1 MKIEIVGI
9 VKNLQGCCPSPLFF
23 HFPNL
28 PRGIS
33 GSANAASPFQEGWN
47 LRIPTM
53 TDNDFQPFFLLA
65 ACKNNIEK
73 KKKIRNK
80 IKRSGY
86 IWALNRNDIDRRR
99 KRRRRREAWSNSS
112 MNPMIVNN
120 RGNELKSF
128 DGRDIC
134 RRFLIKSRF
143 NDSPRYIFPSAN
155 EPGKK
160 KMRPSLFIRDESI
173 DSFRSIRILLRL
185 VTLS

>member
-1 MKIEIVGI
+1 MISSRSSF
-9 VKNLQGCCPSPLFF
+9 SPLVKTI
-23 HFPNL
+23 L
-28 PRGIS
+28 
-33 GSANAASPFQEGWN
+33 
-47 LRIPTM
+47 
-53 TDNDFQPFFLLA
+53 
-65 ACKNNIEK
+65 KK

-160 KMRPSLFIRDESI
+160 RCDRHCSFATNQSIPFVPFEFYYVSLPFLRKFAKFGKWNRFKSRERIRGGEEVP
-173 DSFRSIRILLRL
+173 RER
-185 VTLS
+185 